1 MPNHIYRQHN
11 RVPLPE
17 RLNVNSGSLIA
28 NRPDVRFFMDE
39 TRLAVHPAGTSGG
52 DSGLLRVRHFE
63 EPNFTMKSYQ
73 NPYLLPRTNK
83 AHYSKFSI

>member
-1 MPNHIYRQHN
+1 
-11 RVPLPE
+11 
-17 RLNVNSGSLIA
+17 
-28 NRPDVRFFMDE
+28 MDE

-73 NPYLLPRTNK
+73 NREIEKSLSMTLT
-83 AHYSKFSI
+83 